1 MSDWL
6 FYGVNVMCKYLVLGS
21 LMMGSLLLATT
32 SDAMLHTPNAYGEE
46 YQRSP
51 PVVSQLTQVIYYRT
65 KGPKPHS
72 DPANVYVDG
81 RYHTSL
87 LPGGFTR
94 FCLKPGEH
102 TLGAF
107 VNDPQ
112 YRGKTDGRF
121 AAELRGGR
129 TYYLSVNEQQQLTQP
144 PEAVTHLRGE
154 SEVKQTRRQVHA
166 FSRATSVVACV
177 YDRSAAQNPSHYL
190 FSNQQLFKPDQGVV
204 ALSTL
209 GMDAINNMVVT
220 LRQQHPLIHSVVLR
234 LSARDSEET
243 ARTRGKAIRTALAL
257 AAIQE
262 ALITTQ
268 IVPCNET
275 CLSESESVQILVR

>member
-1 MSDWL
+1 M
-6 FYGVNVMCKYLVLGS
+6 MCKYLVLGS
-21 LMMGSLLLATT
+21 LFMGSLLLAAT
-32 SDAMLHTPNAYGEE
+32 SDAMLQTPNAFGEQ

-51 PVVSQLTQVIYYRT
+51 PVVSQLAQVIYYRA
-65 KGPKPHS
+65 KSLQPQS

-121 AAELRGGR
+121 AAELQGGR

-144 PEAVTHLRGE
+144 PVAVAHQRGE

-166 FSRATSVVACV
+166 YSRATSVVACV
-177 YDRSAAQNPSHYL
+177 YDRAAAQNPSHYL
-190 FSNQQLFKPDQGVV
+190 FSNEQLFKQEQSVV
-204 ALSTL
+204 ALSIS
-209 GMDAINNMVVT
+209 GMEAINKTVVT

-234 LSARDSEET
+234 LSAREGEET
-243 ARTRGKAIRTALAL
+243 ARRRGKAIRTALSL
-257 AAIQE
+257 AAIQDE
-262 ALITTQ
+262 LITTQ
-268 IVPCNET
+268 IVPCNGT
-275 CLSESESVQILVR
+275 CLSDRESVQILVH